1 MNLYEINHEI
11 MSCWDE
17 TTGEI
22 LDTQKFDALQLAMEE
37 KLEGIGCYI
46 KNLKAEAEALK
57 AEEKA
62 FAERRKRAENKAAS
76 LENYLANFL
85 QGCPFETLRVKISFR
100 KSEYLDIKEDA
111 VIPAEYLKQQDPTI
125 DKAGL
130 KAAIKEGKIDGL
142 KGVQLLER
150 QNLQVK

>member
-1 MNLYEINHEI
+1 MNLYQINQEI

-17 TTGEI
+17 ETGEI
-22 LDTQKFDALQLAMEE
+22 LDTQKFDEMQMALDD
-37 KLEGIGCYI
+37 KLEAIGCYI

-62 FAERRKRAENKAAS
+62 FAERRKKAENKAAS

-85 QGCPFETLRVKISFR
+85 QGSPFETLRVKISFR
-100 KSEYLDIKEDA
+100 KSESLEISEGA
-111 VIPAEYLKQQDPTI
+111 VIPEEYLKHKAPDV

-130 KAAIKEGKIDGL
+130 KKAIKEGRIGGL
-142 KGVQLLER
+142 TGVQIVER
-150 QNLQVK
+150 NNIQVK

>member
-1 MNLYEINHEI
+1 MNLFQINQEI

-17 TTGEI
+17 ETGEI
-22 LDTQKFDALQLAMEE
+22 LDVAKFDALQLEMEE

-57 AEEKA
+57 AEEKV
-62 FAERRKRAENKAAS
+62 FAERRKKAENKAAS

-130 KAAIKEGKIDGL
+130 KAAIKEGRIDGL

-150 QNLQVK
+150 QNLQIK